1 MNSAIGGRGQWT
13 LSSPLDELELALKHY
28 ACAARVPLS
37 LSLSQHSQR
46 LSRLVSLTRQR
57 QVVVRE
63 VLRVA
68 LEDDPGVGAREAL
81 GRLHSLLLLGRDPQ
95 LGLIGAIIIRVPFPN
110 VP

>member
-28 ACAARVPLS
+28 ACAARVPLR
-37 LSLSQHSQR
+37 LSLSQYSQ
-46 LSRLVSLTRQR
+46 RLVSLTRQR

-68 LEDDPGVGAREAL
+68 LEDDPGVGARKPL
-81 GRLHSLLLLGRDPQ
+81 GRLHPLLLLGRDPQ

>member
-28 ACAARVPLS
+28 ACSTSASESASVSTQPKAL
-37 LSLSQHSQR
+37 
-46 LSRLVSLTRQR
+46 RLVSLTRQR

-68 LEDDPGVGAREAL
+68 LEDDPRVGARKPL